1 MQTSPTENP
10 NSLLSHFTTLTDPRV
25 ERTQLHPLSNILVI
39 AICAIICG
47 ADDWVAVARYGN
59 AKREWLSGF
68 LDLSNG
74 IPAHDTFG
82 RVFRLLNPDVL
93 QACFVSWIKSIAKLT
108 DGEVV
113 AIDGKL
119 LNGSASASKGRRA
132 IDMVSAWACGNRLVL
147 GQVKV
152 DVKSNELKAI
162 PELLA
167 LLDLKGCIVTADAM
181 GTHEEIAEIVH
192 NQGADYVLP
201 LKDNQPILRQAVE
214 EHFAFALER
223 LPADAPLLAELQT
236 VEDDHGRMDIREHF
250 ITEDVSWLPGVT
262 GKPLWPGVRSI
273 GMVRSIRVV
282 NDKESTFVRYYITS
296 LPADAEKFANAVRS
310 HWCIENQLHWVLDVA
325 FDQDNNR
332 TCTGH
337 SAHNLAILHSISL
350 NLLKQDKSCKL
361 GIKNRRLS
369 AAWDNAY
376 LAKLLFN

>member
-1 MQTSPTENP
+1 M
-10 NSLLSHFTTLTDPRV
+10 
-25 ERTQLHPLSNILVI
+25 
-39 AICAIICG
+39 
-47 ADDWVAVARYGN
+47 
-59 AKREWLSGF
+59 
-68 LDLSNG
+68 
-74 IPAHDTFG
+74 
-82 RVFRLLNPDVL
+82 L

-152 DVKSNELKAI
+152 DDKSNELKAI

-181 GTHEEIAEIVH
+181 GTHAEIAEIVH

-214 EHFAFALER
+214 EHFAVALER
-223 LPADAPLLAELQT
+223 LPADAPMLAELQT
-236 VEDDHGRMDIREHF
+236 VEDDHGRMDIRDYF
-250 ITEDVSWLPGVT
+250 ITEDVNWLPAVT

-273 GMVRSIRVV
+273 GMARCMRVV

-296 LPADAEKFANAVRS
+296 LPADAEKFANAERS

-332 TCTGH
+332 TRTGH

-369 AAWDNAY
+369 AAWDNVY
-376 LAKLLFN
+376 LAKLLFD